1 MYHLNR
7 CKIFSYRRGMRHSC
21 PTPLNEAV
29 GMSGKGNVA
38 GFLYLQIY
46 LYYLCTVPPPWVHL
60 RRYYQKNWYIISL
73 LFCTVNVYSDYIYIY
88 ISIFLGS
95 SLVLCFCV
103 GVFCTSYAFHNKIR
117 NDSSDQVCVNDR
129 LKTSQEDSHKPVC
142 LQSFAARNGHV
153 HSPHDICGCWVSSID
168 GACDTQLRQVSHS
181 SCGIIDDTSYSHC
194 GTPC

>member
-1 MYHLNR
+1 M
-7 CKIFSYRRGMRHSC
+7 
-21 PTPLNEAV
+21 
-29 GMSGKGNVA
+29 
-38 GFLYLQIY
+38 
-46 LYYLCTVPPPWVHL
+46 
-60 RRYYQKNWYIISL
+60 
-73 LFCTVNVYSDYIYIY
+73 
-88 ISIFLGS
+88 
-95 SLVLCFCV
+95 LCFCV
-103 GVFCTSYAFHNKIR
+103 GVFCTSDAFHNKIH